1 MTAKGKKELIKK
13 EGLTYASPIADMERW
28 FEEMWR
34 RPFSLFRSPVWPEL
48 KVAERYE
55 ISPSV
60 DIYETDGEVVLKAD
74 LPGIRKD
81 ELDVNVTENMLTI
94 SGKKEKEEKIERENY
109 YRFERSH
116 GSFLRK
122 FELPHGI
129 DYDRIKAH
137 FEDGV
142 LEVSF
147 PKTEEVKKHSKKID
161 IK

>member
-1 MTAKGKKELIKK
+1 MTAKGTKELIKK
-13 EGLTYASPIADMERW
+13 ESTRLVPPFADMERW
-28 FEEMWR
+28 FEDMWR
-34 RPFSLFRSPVWPEL
+34 RPLSLLGSSLWPEL

-60 DIYETDGEVVLKAD
+60 DIYETDDEVVFKAD
-74 LPGIRKD
+74 LPGVKKD

-94 SGKKEKEEKIERENY
+94 SGKKEKEEKVERENY
-109 YRFERSH
+109 YRYERSH

-122 FELPHGI
+122 FELPRGI
-129 DYDRIKAH
+129 DLEKIDAH

-142 LEVSF
+142 LKVTF
-147 PKTEEVKKHSKKID
+147 PKTEEVKKHTKKIE